1 MKMVLFYIVASFTLC
16 FLVSYYID
24 MEITR
29 REYLSRSDLRQEISG
44 CRFDRNCRHYN
55 KLLKHTEYNKE
66 NWDME
71 D

>member
-1 MKMVLFYIVASFTLC
+1 MKLIINVLLGVGIMFALYF
-16 FLVSYYID
+16 YID

-55 KLLKHTEYNKE
+55 KLLRHTEHNT
-66 NWDME
+66 E
-71 D
+71 DWEEE

>member
-1 MKMVLFYIVASFTLC
+1 MKIILFGALFLFIFVFVL
-16 FLVSYYID
+16 SYYID

-29 REYLSRSDLRQEISG
+29 REYLSRADLRDEISG

-55 KLLKHTEYNKE
+55 KLLNKTEYNKE

-71 D
+71 E

>member
-1 MKMVLFYIVASFTLC
+1 MKELLIALFLTFWIVFFLSF
-16 FLVSYYID
+16 YID

-29 REYLSRSDLRQEISG
+29 REYLSRADLREEISG

-55 KLLKHTEYNKE
+55 KLLNKTEYNKE

-71 D
+71 

>member
-29 REYLSRSDLRQEISG
+29 REYLSRADLRDEISG

-55 KLLKHTEYNKE
+55 KLLNKTEYNKE
-66 NWDME
+66 NWE

>member
-1 MKMVLFYIVASFTLC
+1 MKLIINLVLGIGIGFFVF
-16 FLVSYYID
+16 FYID

-55 KLLKHTEYNKE
+55 KLLRNTEHNT
-66 NWDME
+66 E
-71 D
+71 DWELE

>member
-1 MKMVLFYIVASFTLC
+1 MKELLIALFLTFWIVFFLSF
-16 FLVSYYID
+16 YID

-55 KLLKHTEYNKE
+55 KLLNRTEHNKE
-66 NWDME
+66 NWE
-71 D
+71 LE